1 MHEFQNNEDKH
12 DTINMNSAVYNNALQ
27 TKAISVGR
35 AVNQRRK
42 AVLTVT
48 HHLWSSYKRSALE
61 LPFSI
66 KAGGLFCI
74 DCILI

>member
-1 MHEFQNNEDKH
+1 
-12 DTINMNSAVYNNALQ
+12 MNSAVYNNALQ

-48 HHLWSSYKRSALE
+48 HPHIFGVAISVQRWN
-61 LPFSI
+61 F
-66 KAGGLFCI
+66 LFQ
-74 DCILI
+74 

>member
-1 MHEFQNNEDKH
+1 
-12 DTINMNSAVYNNALQ
+12 MNSAVYNNALQ

-48 HHLWSSYKRSALE
+48 HPSYLWSSYKRSALE